1 MPNNT
6 DLRKVLII
14 GGGPV
19 MIGQGCEL
27 DMLACQAIR
36 LLREHGIETVLVDCD
51 STARSADPGVAD
63 TTYIEPLRPDSI
75 IKIIEKEQPDA
86 VLAAFGGQT
95 ALNLTSALARDGELS
110 RLGIRVIGAD
120 PEAIARVEDRR
131 AFKQT
136 MEERGLPILPS
147 EVAESIEEGL
157 KAVRRI
163 GFPAIIR
170 SAYTTGGAGSSVAY
184 NVEEFVPMIAAA
196 LKSSPIC
203 QVMVEKAVLGWKE
216 AELEVLRDSHANA
229 VVLAC
234 AESIEPAG
242 VHTGDSTV
250 VIPPQSLSAEQV
262 DSLRRIAL
270 AAVDAIGVVGVA
282 GVRFALHPPSSVP
295 SSQEEMKGGEIALMG
310 ASVCTGPLTSLTS
323 HITGAPLGRVA
334 AGLAIGLTLDEMLPP
349 DATEPRE
356 FVAVKVPRFAFERF
370 PGADETLGTSMKSVG
385 EVVGIGCCFAEA
397 LQKAVRA
404 LEIGRAGLGADGRD
418 EPRDPDTLRS
428 MLAKPNPNRLF
439 DVRQALLSGMSASEI
454 AELTRMDPAIIG
466 VVGELVEFE
475 QGLEGRSLVSLHSE
489 ELERAKALGY
499 SDAQLAFLLETDE
512 QQVRIRRKVLGIKPE
527 SVPIR
532 ENAYFFSYGPAAQGC
547 FGKHHTPK
555 HESAIGD
562 ASANKASRSTPAD
575 GRSILVLGGGPNR
588 IGQSAEF
595 AYCRA
600 HALRALA
607 EQGFAGIAIDANSA
621 GVTTDPGTPSI
632 HFIEPQT
639 AEAVLD
645 AIDREKPDGAIVQF
659 AGRTMLSLARAISSA
674 GVPILGTSIE
684 AIERVK
690 NPARFAD
697 LVNKLGVPRAPSS
710 FAVSADEAL
719 AAAERVGYPLLARA
733 ARRAGGQ
740 AAEIIYDAA
749 DFEAFV
755 ESGIEISSDRSLLVD
770 RFIEGAIEVGVDVIS
785 DGETTLVCGVME
797 FIEQAGVHSGD
808 SACSLPPYSLP
819 DEIVEQIKDQACR
832 IADEIGIKG
841 LMSAQFAVR
850 SPRVGAGSRIP
861 TGHEVFLLEVNP
873 RASRTVPFV
882 SKATGID
889 WAGAAT
895 RAMLGR
901 SLQDQGLTAT
911 PRPDLKSGGGSGG
924 HVSVRETVFPFARFP
939 NVDVVLGPEMKSTG
953 EVMGIDENF
962 GAAYIKAQLAAGQN
976 LPDSGTAFVSVAG
989 ADKAEAVEIG
999 RKLVE
1004 LGFEVVA
1011 TKNTANALREAGVKA
1026 GIVHKIGEGRPDAID
1041 LIKNGRIDLIIN
1053 TPSGKKPRMHEVTIR
1068 SAAVARGIPI
1078 VTTIAGAR
1086 ATLFG
1091 MEAIRTHRAE
1101 VRALHEYT

>member
-1 MPNNT
+1 MPIST

-19 MIGQGCEL
+19 AIGQGCEL
-27 DMLACQAIR
+27 DALACQAIR
-36 LLREHGIETVLVDCD
+36 FLREQGIATVLVDCD
-51 STARSADPGVAD
+51 STALSADPGVAD
-63 TTYIEPLRPDSI
+63 TTYIEPLRPDSVARI
-75 IKIIEKEQPDA
+75 VEKERPDA
-86 VLAAFGGQT
+86 ILAAFGGQT
-95 ALNLTSALARDGELS
+95 ALNLTSSLARDGELD
-110 RLGIRVIGAD
+110 RLGVRVIGSGPA
-120 PEAIARVEDRR
+120 AIARVEDRR

-184 NVEEFVPMIAAA
+184 NVEEFVGMIAAA

-216 AELEVLRDSHANA
+216 TELEVVRDSRANA

-242 VHTGDSTV
+242 VHTGDSPV
-250 VIPPQSLSAEQV
+250 MIPPQSLSAEQV
-262 DSLRRIAL
+262 DSLGRTAL
-270 AAVDAIGVVGVA
+270 AAADAIDVVGVA
-282 GVRFALHPPSSVP
+282 GVRFALDPNT
-295 SSQEEMKGGEIALMG
+295 GEIALMG
-310 ASVCTGPLTSLTS
+310 ASVCVGPLTSLTS
-323 HITGAPLGRVA
+323 HITGVALGRVV
-334 AGLAIGLTLDEMLPP
+334 AGLAIGLTLDETLPP
-349 DATEPRE
+349 DATKARE
-356 FVAVKVPRFAFERF
+356 FVAVKAPRFAFERF
-370 PGADETLGTSMKSVG
+370 PGADTTLGTSMKSVG
-385 EVVGIGCCFAEA
+385 EVVGIGRCFAEA
-397 LQKAVRA
+397 LQKAVRT

-418 EPRDPDTLRS
+418 DHPDLETLRS
-428 MLAKPNPNRLF
+428 VLAKPNPNRLF

-454 AELTRMDPAIIG
+454 AELTSMDSSIIG
-466 VVGELVEFE
+466 AIAELVEFE
-475 QGLEGRSLVSLHSE
+475 KGLEGRSLVSLHSE

-499 SDAQLAFLLETDE
+499 SDGQLAFVLETDE
-512 QQVRIRRKVLGIKPE
+512 QQVRMRRKVLGIEPKWT
-527 SVPIR
+527 SIG
-532 ENAYFFSYGPAAQGC
+532 ENAFFSTYG
-547 FGKHHTPK
+547 
-555 HESAIGD
+555 SSGD
-562 ASANKASRSTPAD
+562 ASAKKAL
-575 GRSILVLGGGPNR
+575 RSILVLGGGPNR
-588 IGQSAEF
+588 IGQGGEF
-595 AYCRA
+595 GYCRA
-600 HALRALA
+600 HALRAVA
-607 EQGFAGIAIDANSA
+607 EMGLTGVVVDANSA

-632 HFIEPQT
+632 HYIEPQT

-645 AIDREKPDGAIVQF
+645 VIEREKPDGAIVQF
-659 AGRTMLSLARAISSA
+659 AGQTMLALARAISSA
-674 GVPILGTSIE
+674 GVPILGTSLE

-690 NPARFAD
+690 NPAEFAA

-710 FAVSADEAL
+710 FAVSADESL
-719 AAAERVGYPLLARA
+719 AAADHVGYPLLARA
-733 ARRAGGQ
+733 ARRVGGQ

-749 DFEAFV
+749 DLEAFV
-755 ESGIEISSDRSLLVD
+755 ESGIEISSDRPLLVD

-797 FIEQAGVHSGD
+797 FIEHAGVHSGD

-819 DEIVEQIKDQACR
+819 DDVVEHIKAYACR
-832 IADEIGIKG
+832 IADAIGIKG

-850 SPRVGAGSRIP
+850 SPRPGAGSQGP
-861 TGHEVFLLEVNP
+861 AGHEVFLLEVNP
-873 RASRTVPFV
+873 RASRTIPFV

-895 RAMLGR
+895 RVMLGR
-901 SLQDQGLTAT
+901 SLADQGLIPASG
-911 PRPDLKSGGGSGG
+911 RDLKSRPGYGGR
-924 HVSVRETVFPFARFP
+924 VSVRETVFPFARFA

-953 EVMGIDENF
+953 EVMGIDEGF

-976 LPDSGTAFVSVAG
+976 LPDTGTAFVSVAG
-989 ADKAEAVEIG
+989 SDKAEAVEIG

-1011 TKNTANALREAGVKA
+1011 TKNTARALREAGVKA
-1026 GIVHKIGEGRPDAID
+1026 GIVYKIGEGRPDAID
-1041 LIKNGRIDLIIN
+1041 FIKNGQLDLIIN

-1078 VTTIAGAR
+1078 VTTMAGAK
-1086 ATLFG
+1086 ATLLG
-1091 MEAIRTHRAE
+1091 MEAIRTRRAE
-1101 VRALHEYT
+1101 LRALREYL